1 MNKKRYIFA
10 SVTGTDTGCGGIS
23 FCMLLI
29 LKNPLFIR
37 YMLMNIKY
45 QTKIIKLFIML
56 RYKGVCM
63 AEVSVKYPRF
73 FPVSSWLYP
82 YTV

>member
-1 MNKKRYIFA
+1 MR
-10 SVTGTDTGCGGIS
+10 
-23 FCMLLI
+23 
-29 LKNPLFIR
+29 
-37 YMLMNIKY
+37 
-45 QTKIIKLFIML
+45 KLFIML